1 MTVIIIIIII
11 IIITINAL
19 INDELLLLL
28 SSSSSSSF
36 INAFIQKPNSQS
48 QRSAQKEMNKPGNK
62 NWTDQSSAL
71 LPNNVN

>member
-1 MTVIIIIIII
+1 MMTVIIIIIII
-11 IIITINAL
+11 IIIINAL
-19 INDELLLLL
+19 INDGLLLL
-28 SSSSSSSF
+28 SSF
-36 INAFIQKPNSQS
+36 ISALIPKPNSQS